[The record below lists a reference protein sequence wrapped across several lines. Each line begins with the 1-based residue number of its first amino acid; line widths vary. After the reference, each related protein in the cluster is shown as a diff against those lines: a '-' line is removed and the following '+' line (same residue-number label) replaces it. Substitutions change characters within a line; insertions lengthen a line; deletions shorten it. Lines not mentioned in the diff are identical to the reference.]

1 MTIIYNNNNEISI
14 HLEGDAFR
22 LNNNIPKKGM
32 AYIDGQEVDA
42 AYAEMIMGGQPDYL
56 IHLTSADDVEKY
68 GEFGEYTDF
77 DVVKRDRVLYIPD
90 VDWIDCII
98 YQVLR
103 ERRGWVNARF
113 TFTSVWGGIP
123 ELVALKKEA

>member
-1 MTIIYNNNNEISI
+1 MTIIYNKNNEISI
-14 HLEGDAFR
+14 YLEGDTFKF
-22 LNNNIPKKGM
+22 NTNIPEKGM
-32 AYIDGQEVDA
+32 AYIDGQKVDA
-42 AYAEMIMGGQPDYL
+42 AYAEMIVDGKPDYL
-56 IHLTSADDVEKY
+56 IHLTSADDVEEY
-68 GEFGEYTDF
+68 GEYTDF

-90 VDWIDCII
+90 VDWIDCVV

-123 ELVALKKEA
+123 ELVALKKEAE

>member
-14 HLEGDAFR
+14 YLEGDTFKFST
-22 LNNNIPKKGM
+22 NIPKKGM
-32 AYIDGQEVDA
+32 ADIDGQKVDA
-42 AYAEMIMGGQPDYL
+42 AYAEMIVDGKPDYL
-56 IHLTSADDVEKY
+56 IHLTSADDVEEY
-68 GEFGEYTDF
+68 GEYTDF

-90 VDWIDCII
+90 VDWLDCVV

-113 TFTSVWGGIP
+113 TFTSVWDGIP
-123 ELVALKKEA
+123 ELVALKKEAE